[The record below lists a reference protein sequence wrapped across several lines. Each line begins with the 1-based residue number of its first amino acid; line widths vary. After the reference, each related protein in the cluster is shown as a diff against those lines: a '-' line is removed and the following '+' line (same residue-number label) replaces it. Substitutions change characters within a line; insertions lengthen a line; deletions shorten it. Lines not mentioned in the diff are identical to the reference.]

1 MNWNP
6 ALLSEVQQVDSQM
19 GSQLSGSPRNSTKPP
34 IRLGSDFVRENP
46 TIFFPKNDIFM
57 TIFHDI
63 PLFEDVFSLQNKIF
77 AKKGNLSKKKQAPR
91 VFRTFFIL
99 KIRDLS
105 LRELG
110 ERWFTWDVIDAMLYT
125 YGWWKTFRGHFEWE
139 VLPRLLNSNACFV
152 YFWYSDVS
160 EVQMLQEKK
169 SVVILARY
177 SLAIEEGVNGAR
189 VVAWKTASDWSTP
202 KVAYVEDFFRRKQ
215 GSDSQLHF
223 SRSILTYCSWWL
235 KSHPK
240 RMGLFLCRVISR
252 DFS

>member
-46 TIFFPKNDIFM
+46 TIFFHKNDIFM

-125 YGWWKTFRGHFEWE
+125 YGWWKTFRGH
-139 VLPRLLNSNACFV
+139 LNERF
-152 YFWYSDVS
+152 Y
-160 EVQMLQEKK
+160 Q
-169 SVVILARY
+169 
-177 SLAIEEGVNGAR
+177 AIELECMFCV
-189 VVAWKTASDWSTP
+189 
-202 KVAYVEDFFRRKQ
+202 FLMFR
-215 GSDSQLHF
+215 
-223 SRSILTYCSWWL
+223 CSWGTNASG
-235 KSHPK
+235 KSISSHPCK
-240 RMGLFLCRVISR
+240 VLFSHRRGCEWCTCGGLENC
-252 DFS
+252 